1 MDFTKKE
8 VLELIDSLIADNVVG
23 AKIYYK
29 DGKNIKKLVKIL
41 KKIDKYRNAIL
52 GSDYMVV
59 SWKKMKGRSYKCLQ
73 IVLWNGKK
81 VPITKTA
88 IQKLG
93 REWNKRAA
101 ILREL
106 RDLVELQIKRFRENN
121 VPSWD
126 KKNVHIDH
134 VISFAE
140 LVDRFVEEQGYRK
153 IENLPGKK
161 YYQRFLLKEEVAQEW
176 QAFHKKHAE
185 LRAIKPELNLRLGA
199 KGYKSTR

>member
-29 DGKNIKKLVKIL
+29 DGKEIRKLVKIL

-140 LVDRFVEEQGYRK
+140 LVDRFVEEQGYHK
-153 IENLPGKK
+153 IESLPGKK
-161 YYQRFLLKEEVAQEW
+161 YYQRFLLKEEIAQEW

-185 LRAIKPELNLRLGA
+185 LRAIKPELNLKLGA